1 MSAASEFAQL
11 HKLTPSGAVAALQA
25 RGQLSVSYAWQD
37 VWQEEH
43 GLQFTISRLTR
54 LDLLQAVHQAIV
66 KSVNGDLTR
75 KDWMDDI
82 EALLTKAGWWGTKA
96 VTDTADGEVKLTTFD
111 PARLRLIYDTN
122 TRQAYAAGLWER
134 VERAK
139 RTHPYLR
146 YITRRDDRVRHEH
159 AAWDNLVLPVDHPF
173 WKTHW
178 PPNGWRCRC
187 RVMSLSQAEYDRGHS
202 IERQGAERDAGAQGV
217 YKRFNTQ
224 APVVPLR
231 EYVNPRTGEVIHVP
245 EGIDPGF
252 AYNPGQARQLAMR
265 QQIQGKLA
273 AAVPALGQAARDAG
287 LNKGE

>member
-11 HKLTPSGAVAALQA
+11 HKLTPAGAVAALQA

-43 GLQFTISRLTR
+43 GLQFTVSRLAR

-82 EALLTKAGWWGTKA
+82 EALLTQAGWWGTKA
-96 VTDTADGEVKLTTFD
+96 VTDPADGEVKLTTFD

-122 TRQAYAAGLWER
+122 TRQAYAAGQWER
-134 VERAK
+134 VERSK
-139 RTHPYLR
+139 RSLPYVR
-146 YITRRDDRVRHEH
+146 YVTRRDGRVRDEH
-159 AAWDNLVLPVDHPF
+159 AQWDNLVLPVDHAF

-187 RVMSLSQAEYDRGHS
+187 LVISMSQADYDKGYTLDRP
-202 IERQGAERDAGAQGV
+202 GAEYNIDAPLV
-217 YKRFNTQ
+217 K
-224 APVVPLR
+224 VPLR
-231 EYVNPRTGEVIHVP
+231 KDAPNLGEREYINPRTGEVMQVP
-245 EGIDPGF
+245 NGIDPGF

-265 QQIQGKLA
+265 QQIQSKLA